1 MKYAAF
7 ALVLVGVL
15 IACFAGY
22 QYGSGA
28 SPDQEQNSSVVEGT
42 LPLVFGV
49 LLLTA
54 GASMWLF
61 GRKWFS
67 VSSGF
72 LICRPASATETGAA
86 ARTIRV

>member
-7 ALVLVGVL
+7 ALMLVGVL

-28 SPDQEQNSSVVEGT
+28 PPDEEQNPSVMEVM

-49 LLLTA
+49 LFLTA

-61 GRKWFS
+61 GRKGFS
-67 VSSGF
+67 VTSGI
-72 LICRPASATETGAA
+72 LICRPASATEAGAA
-86 ARTIRV
+86 TRTIRI